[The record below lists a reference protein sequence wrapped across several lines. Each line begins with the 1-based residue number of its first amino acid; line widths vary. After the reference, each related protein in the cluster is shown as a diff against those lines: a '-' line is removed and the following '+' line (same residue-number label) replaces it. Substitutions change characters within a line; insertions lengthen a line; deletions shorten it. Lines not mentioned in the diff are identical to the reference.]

1 MELTIINSNGKLLA
15 DSREVAE
22 MIGKRHSN
30 LLRDIQGYEKVI
42 SENSKLSSQDF
53 FIKDTYKVEGNN
65 KTYDCYLLT
74 KQGCEM
80 VANKMTGEKG
90 ILFTAEYVQ
99 AFNKMEETL
108 INPEID
114 KNKTVWLSDEE
125 ILIRALSIVKEVEEA
140 KKQLRVKEQIINQ
153 ILKEVD
159 LTQLDKTENKLRKVE
174 FTEEDFRNLIVEFM
188 NENDVVIKRHP
199 QGLVVDK
206 AALYNYMAQYGW
218 TQRDV
223 LEALDRYNMIY
234 HSGKNKTQILRINGK
249 KERQLVIR

>member
-1 MELTIINSNGKLLA
+1 MDLTIINQNGKLLA
-15 DSREVAE
+15 ESREVAE

-108 INPEID
+108 INPVT
-114 KNKTVWLSDEE
+114 NKIVGLSDEE
-125 ILIRALSIVKEVEEA
+125 ILIRALSIIKEVEEA
-140 KKQLRVKEQIINQ
+140 KKQLRAKEQIINQ

-159 LTQLDKTENKLRKVE
+159 LIELDKAENKLRKAE